1 MRKSPVLRPALQA
14 TPSTS
19 TDSRYCR
26 AGNAGVGANSSIGV
40 SAVMST
46 AAQTITIIRKYT
58 ALNTNILYILYQ
70 FKEFLTGLIQIVHR
84 LDMSS
89 KFVSTSPQDVARKKL
104 LMIENSNIFYRK
116 FKYNKRTVTVSVI
129 SSFCFGKSCY

>member
-1 MRKSPVLRPALQA
+1 
-14 TPSTS
+14 
-19 TDSRYCR
+19 
-26 AGNAGVGANSSIGV
+26 
-40 SAVMST
+40 
-46 AAQTITIIRKYT
+46 
-58 ALNTNILYILYQ
+58 
-70 FKEFLTGLIQIVHR
+70 
-84 LDMSS
+84 MSS